1 MCLIRCARLPSE
13 SRTCRTPPGRAG
25 KRKRVH
31 SAERHALLQVTTTT
45 PPLLPSPPPG
55 HTVGRARCRQGG
67 FPCELRPGRTMPPS
81 PYLDAPCGP
90 GRCPPRSGPM
100 WRPTRTGRAG
110 DLIGHVALRREA
122 AGLYRTTRNWG
133 VPRGPHAASAG
144 APLPSC
150 RRHAASELWGRHP
163 GSVRSDPRWHSGA
176 NLGAWAGVTRATR
189 RQGGSLRA
197 PRPIRPAPVVA
208 SAGRFV
214 TQAGTAERDRRE
226 RSGASRGTATVRLC
240 NAGVCGADGP
250 GASRRGR
257 KARINSGS
265 DVARPTRPV
274 ASRAYRSH
282 ETGGVATRSADGLQG
297 SIGLGSSAESRAAAR
312 CRPVHLHPTPES
324 RPGAGSVT
332 RSTRPSRGPSAGSS
346 IYTPQ
351 AGKDSQVR
359 APLLAG
365 GPGAGPGACCRT
377 KGLSRTSS
385 RRAIRVQGGGHA

>member
-45 PPLLPSPPPG
+45 PPLPPSPSPG
-55 HTVGRARCRQGG
+55 HSVGRARCRQGG

-226 RSGASRGTATVRLC
+226 RSGG
-240 NAGVCGADGP
+240 
-250 GASRRGR
+250 
-257 KARINSGS
+257 
-265 DVARPTRPV
+265 
-274 ASRAYRSH
+274 
-282 ETGGVATRSADGLQG
+282 
-297 SIGLGSSAESRAAAR
+297 
-312 CRPVHLHPTPES
+312 
-324 RPGAGSVT
+324 
-332 RSTRPSRGPSAGSS
+332 
-346 IYTPQ
+346 
-351 AGKDSQVR
+351 
-359 APLLAG
+359 
-365 GPGAGPGACCRT
+365 
-377 KGLSRTSS
+377 
-385 RRAIRVQGGGHA
+385 